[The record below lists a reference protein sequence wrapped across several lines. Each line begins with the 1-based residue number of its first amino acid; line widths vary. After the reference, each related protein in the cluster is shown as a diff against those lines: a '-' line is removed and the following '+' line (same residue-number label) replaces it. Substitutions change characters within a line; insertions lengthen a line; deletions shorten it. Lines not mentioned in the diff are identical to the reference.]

1 MRKNLLSALLVAG
14 LAGCAT
20 STPQPPQQY
29 GNFVPSARFD
39 QQKLGIDAAQK
50 LATLYAPA
58 QTRLELSQSTSDPF
72 GAALVKSLR
81 DKGFGVQ
88 EYVTTG
94 APAQDKAAAGNQV
107 PTAPA
112 ATNPG
117 TWPLR
122 YVLDQAGGPDL
133 YRVTLE
139 VGGQIMTRAYLVQ
152 NGVLAPAGYWA
163 RKE

>member
-88 EYVTTG
+88 EYAPPVT
-94 APAQDKAAAGNQV
+94 PAQDKAAAGKPV
-107 PTAPA
+107 PAAPA

-117 TWPLR
+117 SWPLR